1 MNRMPRS
8 DYRNIRTESHIITDF
23 NLCDIND
30 STTVVR
36 IEIITDFNMLAIIA
50 AKRWFDVYAFSVL
63 YSQQFKKQDS
73 LGTLNGTER
82 LNERRSSL
90 DLNCSARTEASEI

>member
-8 DYRNIRTESHIITDF
+8 DYRNIRSELHIITDF

-63 YSQQFKKQDS
+63 YSQQFKKQVFF
-73 LGTLNGTER
+73 GNIKRNG
-82 LNERRSSL
+82 
-90 DLNCSARTEASEI
+90 AIK